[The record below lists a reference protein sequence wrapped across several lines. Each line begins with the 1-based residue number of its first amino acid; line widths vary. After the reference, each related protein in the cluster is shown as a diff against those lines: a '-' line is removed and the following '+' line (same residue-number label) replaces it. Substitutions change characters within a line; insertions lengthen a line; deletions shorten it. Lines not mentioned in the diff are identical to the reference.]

1 MMTLTPPWQALACIV
16 EHNTRDLIAGRFT
29 LASEVASWFKTL
41 AMLRES
47 EGERLMEND
56 PTRDDLDWHRALVA
70 TLIADGERLLLE
82 WPANGPANAD
92 RISRADLAAAE
103 RVVQQLF
110 QFSTQPRLV
119 FWRGILEA
127 ILRFQ
132 NRLQLRAARHRRSGR
147 RRRRRTQLQLVRI
160 HAEYLKDNGL
170 ALLGGQFAVPQGL
183 RRVEAAH
190 GGSEIGV

>member
-47 EGERLMEND
+47 EGERLMENE
-56 PTRDDLDWHRALVA
+56 PTPDDLNWHRAVVA

-92 RISRADLAAAE
+92 RISRADLAAAV
-103 RVVQQLF
+103 RGLY
-110 QFSTQPRLV
+110 STQSTWHGDLTADQRKAIIQQV
-119 FWRGILEA
+119 FGVDA
-127 ILRFQ
+127 DK
-132 NRLQLRAARHRRSGR
+132 LQFGPVTTAA
-147 RRRRRTQLQLVRI
+147 
-160 HAEYLKDNGL
+160 A
-170 ALLGGQFAVPQGL
+170 
-183 RRVEAAH
+183 
-190 GGSEIGV
+190 